1 MYAKS
6 DGYRHLAGLE
16 DLPQT
21 LPQMLEQRDG
31 TSCVGKNQKMLHE
44 NFAKS
49 PPPVKCC
56 LTSSLA
62 LNFYVYKKGRCLI
75 NVGVCVCCL
84 LF

>member
-84 LF
+84 LL

>member
-1 MYAKS
+1 MS

-31 TSCVGKNQKMLHE
+31 TSCVEKNQRMPHE
-44 NFAKS
+44 NFVKS

-56 LTSSLA
+56 LTSSLVFKI
-62 LNFYVYKKGRCLI
+62 LCIYKKKVGVCL